1 MICQACNTENPD
13 QAKFCMG
20 CGDALQNLCAECG
33 TELPADAKFCFSC
46 GAKVGDP
53 ALAPT
58 TATSP
63 ASATAEAPQTAAE
76 SEALDRLAQYVPKE
90 LLSKLESARAGGSMA
105 GERRVVTML
114 FCDVQGS
121 TAAAGALDPED
132 WAEII
137 NGAFEH
143 LIAPVYKYEGTL
155 ARLMGDAILAFFGA
169 PIAHEDDPQRAV
181 LAGLEILES
190 VRPYAEEIQRKWGF
204 DLAVRVGIN
213 TGLVVVGEVGSDLRV
228 EYSALGDAINIAA
241 RMEQT
246 AAPNTLQIT
255 AETQRLIAPFFDFS
269 DLGGIEVK
277 GKEEPIQAYRVNHA
291 LSEMGQLRGIEGL
304 DSPLVGRA
312 DEMETL
318 KRAASELADGRGQIV
333 SLMGEAGLGKSRLMA
348 ELQRAATNQQQAMWL
363 EGRSLSYETET
374 PYAPFADV
382 VISAL
387 ADAGLDTS
395 DFDYINF
402 KSALTKLVPESAS
415 TIAPHLATLAGTSP
429 TGEDL
434 EVVRYLDPPRAKG
447 KTFDA
452 AYTFFQELAVK
463 RSLILVFD
471 DLHWVDPT
479 SLELIKMLM
488 PIADQ
493 CPFMLIGVYRPRRNE
508 RSWEFFESA
517 SRDFAHRH
525 VEVTL

>member
-20 CGDALQNLCAECG
+20 CGDALQNLCTDCG
-33 TELPADAKFCFSC
+33 TELPAGAKFCFSC
-46 GAKVGDP
+46 GAKIGDP
-53 ALAPT
+53 ASAPT
-58 TATSP
+58 TASTP
-63 ASATAEAPQTAAE
+63 TPPTAETPQTAAE
-76 SEALDRLAQYVPKE
+76 SAAFDRLAQYVPKE
-90 LLSKLESARAGGSMA
+90 LLNKLESARTGASMA

-143 LIAPVYKYEGTL
+143 LIAPVYKFEGTL
-155 ARLMGDAILAFFGA
+155 AGLMGDAILAFFGA

-190 VRPYAEEIQRKWGF
+190 IQPYSEEIKRKWGI

-255 AETQRLIAPFFDFS
+255 AETQRLIAPFFDFT

-291 LSEMGQLRGIEGL
+291 ASEMGQLRGIEGL

-312 DEMETL
+312 VEIETL

-348 ELQRAATNQQQAMWL
+348 ELRRAATDQQQALWL
-363 EGRSLSYETET
+363 EGRSLS
-374 PYAPFADV
+374 
-382 VISAL
+382 
-387 ADAGLDTS
+387 
-395 DFDYINF
+395 
-402 KSALTKLVPESAS
+402 
-415 TIAPHLATLAGTSP
+415 
-429 TGEDL
+429 
-434 EVVRYLDPPRAKG
+434 
-447 KTFDA
+447 
-452 AYTFFQELAVK
+452 
-463 RSLILVFD
+463 
-471 DLHWVDPT
+471 
-479 SLELIKMLM
+479 
-488 PIADQ
+488 
-493 CPFMLIGVYRPRRNE
+493 
-508 RSWEFFESA
+508 
-517 SRDFAHRH
+517 
-525 VEVTL
+525 